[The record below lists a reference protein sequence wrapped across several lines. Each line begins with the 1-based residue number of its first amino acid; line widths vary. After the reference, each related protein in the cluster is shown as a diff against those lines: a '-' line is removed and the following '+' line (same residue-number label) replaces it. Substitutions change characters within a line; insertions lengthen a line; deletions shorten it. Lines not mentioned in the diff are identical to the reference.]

1 MDRDKANKLF
11 EAYGRPMFK
20 SGNNIIS
27 FARQTND
34 DILEIE
40 SLTDDELI
48 EHWKSLVW
56 MNEIYGQVSLNDL
69 QRISLLELEID
80 VRHQIKDDD
89 LTIWYD
95 SELDKLNNKIEK
107 NE

>member
-20 SGNNIIS
+20 SGDNIIS

-34 DILEIE
+34 DVSQIE
-40 SLTDDELI
+40 SLSDNDLI

-56 MNEIYGQVSLNDL
+56 INDIYGQVSLNEL

-80 VRHQIKDDD
+80 VRPTIKEDD
-89 LTIWYD
+89 LTIWND
-95 SELDKLNNKIEK
+95 SELDKFNHK
-107 NE
+107 NHINE